1 MLAQLER
8 PLLYPGS
15 AMSNPAPTPIPGGN
29 AKPKPSFGANASPQP
44 SNPKASPADPLSRL
58 EAKLDRIEARLA
70 RLDPVLE
77 QAPGLLDMAGDVV
90 DEASREFEIH
100 ERTLEAA
107 KLLERLTRPETM
119 QKVREL
125 VDLAEA
131 MPDTITVAMDSL
143 DSLAQE
149 ARDRGI
155 DIGELVPRVANFS
168 SIAIRALQS
177 AQSSDPSRP
186 GVIQVLRAVRD
197 PDISRA
203 FGFALEMARSMGRD
217 ITADDHSHHALPPSR

>member
-1 MLAQLER
+1 
-8 PLLYPGS
+8 
-15 AMSNPAPTPIPGGN
+15 MSNSAPTPIPGGT
-29 AKPKPSFGANASPQP
+29 AAPKPSFGGNAAPQP
-44 SNPKASPADPLSRL
+44 SNPKASAGDPLSRL

-77 QAPGLLDMAGDVV
+77 QAPGLIDMAGDIV

-107 KLLERLTRPETM
+107 RLLERLTRPETM

-125 VDLAEA
+125 VDLAES

-143 DSLAQE
+143 DALAQE

-155 DIGELVPRVANFS
+155 DIGELVPRMASFS
-168 SIAIRALQS
+168 SMAIRALQS
-177 AQSSDPSRP
+177 AQNCDPSRP
-186 GVIQVLRAVRD
+186 GVFQVLRAVRD

-203 FGFALEMARSMGRD
+203 FGFALEMARSVGRD
-217 ITADDHSHHALPPSR
+217 ITAEDHDQHALPSGSHR

>member
-1 MLAQLER
+1 
-8 PLLYPGS
+8 
-15 AMSNPAPTPIPGGN
+15 MSNPAPTPVPGGN
-29 AKPKPSFGANASPQP
+29 AKPKPSFGT
-44 SNPKASPADPLSRL
+44 KASPHSSSSHAPTGDPLSRL

-70 RLDPVLE
+70 KLDPVLD
-77 QAPGLLDMAGDVV
+77 QAPGLIDMAGDVV

-125 VDLAEA
+125 VDLAES
-131 MPDTITVAMDSL
+131 MPDTFAVAMDSL

-149 ARDRGI
+149 ARARGI

-168 SIAIRALQS
+168 TMAIRALQT
-177 AQSSDPSRP
+177 AQNSDPSRP
-186 GVIQVLRAVRD
+186 GVVQVLRAVRD

-203 FGFALEMARSMGRD
+203 FGFALEMARSVGRD
-217 ITADDHSHHALPPSR
+217 ITAEDHSHHALPPSR